1 MKEAQ
6 IQKEILHW
14 LSLQPKDQMFS
25 WRMYTGPIVRG
36 NPAKG
41 KTFFTPNPCPGLP
54 DIIVIIKGRFV
65 GLEIKQPKGR
75 QSTEQKTFEQAI
87 KKAGGFYFLIRSLDE
102 AIKAIE
108 SIKHLTEID
117 CGKGTSQAY

>member
-1 MKEAQ
+1 MKESQ

-36 NPAKG
+36 NPLKG

-102 AIKAIE
+102 AIQAIA

-117 CGKGTSQAY
+117 YGRIT

>member
-1 MKEAQ
+1 MKESQ

-54 DIIVIIKGRFV
+54 
-65 GLEIKQPKGR
+65 
-75 QSTEQKTFEQAI
+75 
-87 KKAGGFYFLIRSLDE
+87 

-117 CGKGTSQAY
+117 CGRITQ

>member
-1 MKEAQ
+1 MKESQ

-75 QSTEQKTFEQAI
+75 QSSEQKTFEQAI

-102 AIKAIE
+102 AIQAIE

-117 CGKGTSQAY
+117 CGRIT

>member
-1 MKEAQ
+1 MKESQ

-36 NPAKG
+36 NPLKG

-75 QSTEQKTFEQAI
+75 QSTEQKTFEQCI
-87 KKAGGFYFLIRSLDE
+87 KKAGGVYFLIRSLNE
-102 AIKAIE
+102 AIQAID
-108 SIKHLTEID
+108 SIKHLTKID
-117 CGKGTSQAY
+117 CGRNTQ

>member
-36 NPAKG
+36 NPLKG

-87 KKAGGFYFLIRSLDE
+87 KKAGGFYFLIRSLAE
-102 AIKAIE
+102 AIKAID

-117 CGKGTSQAY
+117 CGRITQ

>member
-1 MKEAQ
+1 MKESQ

-65 GLEIKQPKGR
+65 GLEIKQHKGR
-75 QSTEQKTFEQAI
+75 QSNEQKTFEQAI

-102 AIKAIE
+102 AIQAID

-117 CGKGTSQAY
+117 CGRIT

>member
-1 MKEAQ
+1 MKESQ

-75 QSTEQKTFEQAI
+75 QSTEQKTGTGEGERTHGI
-87 KKAGGFYFLIRSLDE
+87 HGRLLGNEGKAPDGG
-102 AIKAIE
+102 
-108 SIKHLTEID
+108 
-117 CGKGTSQAY
+117 G

>member
-1 MKEAQ
+1 MKESQ

-36 NPAKG
+36 NPLKG

-65 GLEIKQPKGR
+65 GLEITQPKGR
-75 QSTEQKTFEQAI
+75 QSTEQKPFEQAI

-102 AIKAIE
+102 AIQAID

-117 CGKGTSQAY
+117 CGRITQ

>member
-1 MKEAQ
+1 MKESQ

-36 NPAKG
+36 NPLKG

-102 AIKAIE
+102 AIQAIN

-117 CGKGTSQAY
+117 CGRITQ

>member
-1 MKEAQ
+1 MKESQ

-36 NPAKG
+36 NPLKG

-54 DIIVIIKGRFV
+54 DIIVIIKGRCV

-102 AIKAIE
+102 AIQAID

-117 CGKGTSQAY
+117 CGRITQ

>member
-1 MKEAQ
+1 MKESQ

-36 NPAKG
+36 NPLKG

-54 DIIVIIKGRFV
+54 AIIVIIKGRFV

-75 QSTEQKTFEQAI
+75 QSTEQKTFEQAV
-87 KKAGGFYFLIRSLDE
+87 KKAGGFYFLIRSLNE
-102 AIKAIE
+102 AIQAID
-108 SIKHLTEID
+108 SIKHLTKID
-117 CGKGTSQAY
+117 CGRNTQ

>member
-1 MKEAQ
+1 MKESQ

-36 NPAKG
+36 NPLKG

-87 KKAGGFYFLIRSLDE
+87 KKAGGFYFLVRSLDE
-102 AIKAIE
+102 AIQAID

-117 CGKGTSQAY
+117 CGRITQ

>member
-1 MKEAQ
+1 MKESQ
-6 IQKEILHW
+6 IQTVILNW
-14 LSLQPKDQMFS
+14 LTLQPKDQMFS

-36 NPAKG
+36 NPKTG

-65 GLEIKQPKGR
+65 GLEIKQLKGT
-75 QSTEQKTFEQAI
+75 QSLEQETFEKAI

-108 SIKHLTEID
+108 SIQQLTEID
-117 CGKGTSQAY
+117 CGRNTH

>member
-1 MKEAQ
+1 MKESQ

-36 NPAKG
+36 NPLKG

-87 KKAGGFYFLIRSLDE
+87 KKAGGFYFLIRSLNE
-102 AIKAIE
+102 AIQAID

-117 CGKGTSQAY
+117 CGSITH